1 MVVSSDD
8 FDVNPESTSF
18 PFDLL
23 NPLPKM
29 CQAEEKKWNATC
41 GGYLE
46 ILGKEIIWVSEE

>member
-41 GGYLE
+41 GEYLE